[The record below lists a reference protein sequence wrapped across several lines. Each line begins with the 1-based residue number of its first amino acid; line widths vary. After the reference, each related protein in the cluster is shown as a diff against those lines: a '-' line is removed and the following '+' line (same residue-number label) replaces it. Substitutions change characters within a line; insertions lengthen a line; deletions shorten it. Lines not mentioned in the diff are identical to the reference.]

1 MLSDGAA
8 WFPGMNGEGSSEGD
22 EEQQTE
28 GQYSPEPATQYDIVS
43 LAYIVKALSQ
53 CSPFISN

>member
-1 MLSDGAA
+1 
-8 WFPGMNGEGSSEGD
+8 MNGEGSGEGD